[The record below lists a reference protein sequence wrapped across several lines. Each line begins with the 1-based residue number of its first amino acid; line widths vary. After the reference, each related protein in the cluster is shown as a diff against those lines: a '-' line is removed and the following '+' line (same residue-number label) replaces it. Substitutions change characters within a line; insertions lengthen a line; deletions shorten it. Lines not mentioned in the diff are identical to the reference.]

1 MDWHAEGVGMEYV
14 QISIPYLHIPI
25 YIILPTI
32 FMLKSKISR
41 LLIGLDVSELTPGP
55 DPRRVSVASLVSM
68 IAKRIHSTYFNLK
81 PLDLLFF

>member
-55 DPRRVSVASLVSM
+55 DPRRVKSRHVA
-68 IAKRIHSTYFNLK
+68 RIYDSQENPLNLFQFK
-81 PLDLLFF
+81 TT